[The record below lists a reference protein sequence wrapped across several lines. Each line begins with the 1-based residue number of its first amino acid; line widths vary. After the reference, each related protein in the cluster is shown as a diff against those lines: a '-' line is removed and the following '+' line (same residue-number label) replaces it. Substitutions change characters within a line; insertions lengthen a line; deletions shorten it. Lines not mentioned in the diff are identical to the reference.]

1 MSNLRQQR
9 RRERERE
16 NTCPAATDAYV
27 CATCTSDGCTPA
39 APASAACHAVLPI
52 GAAATERPWKCCLPV
67 DGQTSGWY
75 APATS
80 SGGGCSGRCG
90 RQMVLHQTV
99 GSGQR
104 AAGSGQQTSDSGQWT
119 VDSGQWT
126 TDRRRVCVGVCVC
139 ACVRERGRGRRT
151 TRRTGTG
158 CQGVAAD
165 GASRQLSGRAPAS
178 AAGQR
183 SGAAGALPVVATV
196 PQPACLPLPPTG
208 LPGCPAA
215 PAAGLSPAR
224 SMPVARPPPRTL
236 SAQPAAASS
245 PATWRARAAAPAA
258 PMVSCTMLAGRAP
271 APPRQQAAAPTEQKT
286 VSEAVSAHVLG
297 VPLALLTYSV
307 HEESE
312 SAIVLSSTYS
322 LRVERRS
329 LSSIFAA
336 FLVGSVCVFC
346 VFPQSVPQLV

>member
-1 MSNLRQQR
+1 MLPARRWADLWLVRTGHQLR
-9 RRERERE
+9 RRLQRPMRA
-16 NTCPAATDAYV
+16 P
-27 CATCTSDGCTPA
+27 DG
-39 APASAACHAVLPI
+39 PAS
-52 GAAATERPWKCCLPV
+52 
-67 DGQTSGWY
+67 D
-75 APATS
+75 
-80 SGGGCSGRCG
+80 
-90 RQMVLHQTV
+90 
-99 GSGQR
+99 SGQR
-104 AAGSGQQTSDSGQWT
+104 AADIRQWT
-119 VDSGQWT
+119 VHSGQWT

-236 SAQPAAASS
+236 SAQPVVASS

-258 PMVSCTMLAGRAP
+258 PMMSCTMVAGRAP
-271 APPRQQAAAPTEQKT
+271 APPRQQAAAPTEQSLLAAAPEQRLPSTSTRLSSPSSASRCVTRRANGLRGGERSRIRRT
-286 VSEAVSAHVLG
+286 VSTTHVL
-297 VPLALLTYSV
+297 
-307 HEESE
+307 
-312 SAIVLSSTYS
+312 STR
-322 LRVERRS
+322 RV
-329 LSSIFAA
+329 
-336 FLVGSVCVFC
+336 
-346 VFPQSVPQLV
+346 